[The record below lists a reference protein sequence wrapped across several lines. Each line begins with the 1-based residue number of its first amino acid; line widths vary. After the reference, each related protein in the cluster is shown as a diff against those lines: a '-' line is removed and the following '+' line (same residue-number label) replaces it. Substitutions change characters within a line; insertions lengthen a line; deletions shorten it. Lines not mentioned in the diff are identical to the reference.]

1 MIRGNIYAGR
11 SVLLGFEH
19 ECHCVDCRSGSF
31 AFKKNKEASQAVGF
45 YLVGGSL
52 SADVDTGQ
60 YRKPIRAYE
69 SFEAGG
75 DENGYRI

>member
-1 MIRGNIYAGR
+1 MYAGR
-11 SVLLGFEH
+11 SVLLGFEYERH
-19 ECHCVDCRSGSF
+19 GIACRSGSF

-45 YLVGGSL
+45 YSVGGSL

-60 YRKPIRAYE
+60 HRKPIRTFE

-75 DENGYRI
+75 DEDGYRI